1 MWADMSK
8 LVKRVVLKTALVY
21 EQNKTWVVVCED
33 SRGWAVLN
41 RDRYGRERERATS
54 KCFRKSCFL

>member
-21 EQNKTWVVVCED
+21 EQNKTWGSGV
-33 SRGWAVLN
+33 
-41 RDRYGRERERATS
+41 
-54 KCFRKSCFL
+54 